1 MSAGGAGLQNVL
13 TCLVNIGPDISIKSI
28 YVARR
33 RCEIKPKYCK
43 LSRPG
48 KEKSFIFFTSL
59 SII

>member
-13 TCLVNIGPDISIKSI
+13 TCLVNIRPDISIKSI

-48 KEKSFIFFTSL
+48 KEESMIFSL
-59 SII
+59 L